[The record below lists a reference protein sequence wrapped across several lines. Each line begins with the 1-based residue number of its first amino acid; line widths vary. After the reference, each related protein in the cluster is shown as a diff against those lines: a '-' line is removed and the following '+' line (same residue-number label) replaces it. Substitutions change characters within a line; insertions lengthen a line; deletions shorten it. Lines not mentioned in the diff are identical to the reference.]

1 MFVSVNSVLS
11 ESLYNVWTLVYWHQG
26 MPWVERHPAYVFP
39 VLDFGQGRFIK
50 MGKGISV
57 YIDGAN
63 FYYGL
68 KTINKRYS
76 DIFFDFEKFIKEII
90 GEGILINVY
99 YYNAPLKENLNKYVY
114 WNQMKLF
121 DRLKKIDFFNVVLCK
136 RQRRVDLENKEYYI
150 IKGDDINL
158 SLDMLRDACK
168 DKYDISI
175 LISGDGD
182 FSRLVEYVGDEGKEV
197 IIYSFRDLTSM
208 DLINRSNK
216 HFFLNKKT
224 LNRFFFRRDKLG
236 SF

>member
-1 MFVSVNSVLS
+1 
-11 ESLYNVWTLVYWHQG
+11 
-26 MPWVERHPAYVFP
+26 
-39 VLDFGQGRFIK
+39 